1 MLVLP
6 RFPGEARKNDGIFMY
21 GAQRPK
27 PYVYVY
33 QQESLEIVI
42 GPSCKPELELNLKNC
57 IADSVPIQKR
67 RGGGGTVILAPGVVV
82 TIVVGERKAGESA
95 LDIFDK
101 IHSAMITLL
110 ENEGIHSIEKK
121 GISDL
126 AIENRKVLGSS
137 LYMGLSPFF
146 YYYQSSLLVSAD
158 ISLMNRYL
166 EHPPKEPDYR
176 KGRGHET
183 FCTTFDEQGITIS
196 PGRICELFTVR
207 LPQVINGRSDPTK
220 LRNLVSAA
228 N

>member
-1 MLVLP
+1 MIVVP

-21 GAQRPK
+21 GAQCSK
-27 PYVYVY
+27 PFVYVY

-42 GPSCKPELELNLKNC
+42 GPSCRPELELNLKNC
-57 IADSVPIQKR
+57 ISDNVPIQKR

-82 TIVVGERKAGESA
+82 TVVVGERKSGESA
-95 LDIFDK
+95 LSIFDK
-101 IHSAMITLL
+101 IHNAMIALL
-110 ENEGIHSIEKK
+110 ENEGVHSIEKK

-126 AIENRKVLGSS
+126 AIKNRKVLGSS
-137 LYMGLSPFF
+137 LYMGSSPFY

-183 FCTTFDEQGITIS
+183 FCTTLHNQGITITPAS
-196 PGRICELFTVR
+196 LCKLFSCR
-207 LPQVINGRSDPTK
+207 LQQQLIKR
-220 LRNLVSAA
+220 
-228 N
+228 

>member
-1 MLVLP
+1 MIVFP

-21 GAQRPK
+21 GAQCPK
-27 PYVYVY
+27 PYVYAY
-33 QQESLEIVI
+33 QQESPEIVI
-42 GPSCKPELELNLKNC
+42 GPSCKPELELNLKHC

-67 RGGGGTVILAPGVVV
+67 RGGGGTVILVSGVVV
-82 TIVVGERKAGESA
+82 TVVVGERKAGESA
-95 LDIFDK
+95 LSIFDK
-101 IHSAMITLL
+101 IHNAMIALL
-110 ENEGIHSIEKK
+110 ENEGISSIEKK

-137 LYMGLSPFF
+137 LYMGSSPFC

-183 FCTTFDEQGITIS
+183 FCTTLHEQGISIS
-196 PGRICELFTVR
+196 PASICKLFSGRLQQQLVNI
-207 LPQVINGRSDPTK
+207 QSDY
-220 LRNLVSAA
+220 
-228 N
+228 

>member
-1 MLVLP
+1 MTVFP
-6 RFPGEARKNDGIFMY
+6 RFPGEVCKNDGIFIY
-21 GAQRPK
+21 GAQCPK
-27 PYVYVY
+27 PYVYAY

-82 TIVVGERKAGESA
+82 TIVVGERKNCESA

-101 IHSAMITLL
+101 IHNAMIALL
-110 ENEGIHSIEKK
+110 ENEGICSIEKK

-126 AIENRKVLGSS
+126 AIKNRKVLGSS
-137 LYMGLSPFF
+137 LYMGSSPFC

-176 KGRGHET
+176 KGRGHDE
-183 FCTTFDEQGITIS
+183 FCTTLHRQGLTITPS
-196 PGRICELFTVR
+196 YLCELFSCR
-207 LPQVINGRSDPTK
+207 LQQQLINCSDY
-220 LRNLVSAA
+220 
-228 N
+228 